1 MQHHSAWHLLF
12 HNPDFW
18 DLLTKQHLCCLRTT
32 CREFH
37 TRVPEREAL
46 LRVIRSACMRKA
58 DLFRL
63 LPLTVYD
70 VLRMRSPVRFTDA
83 LLIAERKSKGFEAC
97 LAIVRDKGW
106 RLWCERGRH
115 RAECKQQ
122 IQDALLAQSDGVS
135 AALLPLDH
143 PVLHKAAASGH
154 VARVI
159 YWHCVDEGPA
169 VSFQR
174 CYRRFL
180 TTIKHAYGYWYKGIH
195 ADTLAVTRVVV
206 SAREAAAA
214 HCVHLTFAHDIL
226 AMGVVSL
233 QH

>member
-18 DLLTKQHLCCLRTT
+18 DLLTKHHLGSLRTP
-32 CREFH
+32 CKEFR

-46 LRVIRSACMRKA
+46 LRVFRNAWMRKA

-63 LPLTVYD
+63 LPLTVHD
-70 VLRMRSPVRFTDA
+70 VLRLRSPMRFTEA
-83 LLIAERKSKGFEAC
+83 FLIAERKAKESC

-106 RLWCERGRH
+106 RLWCERGR
-115 RAECKQQ
+115 RWAERRRELQDTLLQQ
-122 IQDALLAQSDGVS
+122 SNGAS
-135 AALLPLDH
+135 ADLLPPDH
-143 PVLHKAAASGH
+143 PVLHRAAVNGH

-159 YWHCVDEGPA
+159 YWHCEDEGQT
-169 VSFQR
+169 VCFVR
-174 CYRRFL
+174 CYRRLL